1 MKLLMRSDERLI
13 HDKLINEWCK
23 YYNFSKLLIA
33 DNRVANDVFMTN
45 VYKSLVPLWIDVEV
59 CKIDEAQKK
68 LQKYKDDVLLL
79 CATPVEA
86 LQLIKSGIF
95 VDEVSLADK
104 RYMSKKIKIPKEYK
118 QAVNEILTRGVL
130 VSAQV
135 YPENKKTM
143 IEIYADC

>member
-1 MKLLMRSDERLI
+1 
-13 HDKLINEWCK
+13 
-23 YYNFSKLLIA
+23 
-33 DNRVANDVFMTN
+33 MTN